1 MVNRVE
7 KLSLLSEM
15 IAFAKYDKDIMRIEF
30 NFLLGVAKQLDISRE
45 DFEYLLENPVTYTHL
60 KSHSERIVQFHRL
73 VLLMNIEQEHNEDNN
88 SAGVIKLYNFG
99 LRMGLSHESI
109 TKVLYLMESFPNK
122 IVPPDVLIDIK
133 DSDRLFSFLNTRKKM
148 RKNIKKIFVNLDY
161 NFLNNQI
168 KFNNIKM
175 DNQEF
180 NDQSLVLING
190 NNFKNRNKNRQILNE
205 IFSIYEG

>member
-1 MVNRVE
+1 MINRVE

-15 IAFAKYDKDIMRIEF
+15 IAFAKYDKDIKRIEY

-73 VLLMNIEQEHNEDNN
+73 VLLMNIEQELNEDNN

-122 IVPPDVLIDIK
+122 IVPPDVLIDIFK
-133 DSDRLFSFLNTRKKM
+133 TH
-148 RKNIKKIFVNLDY
+148 Y
-161 NFLNNQI
+161 N
-168 KFNNIKM
+168 
-175 DNQEF
+175 
-180 NDQSLVLING
+180 
-190 NNFKNRNKNRQILNE
+190 
-205 IFSIYEG
+205 

>member
-15 IAFAKYDKDIMRIEF
+15 IAFAKYDKDIKRIEY

-73 VLLMNIEQEHNEDNN
+73 VLLMNIEQESNEDNN

-122 IVPPDVLIDIK
+122 IVPPDVLIDIFK
-133 DSDRLFSFLNTRKKM
+133 TQ
-148 RKNIKKIFVNLDY
+148 Y
-161 NFLNNQI
+161 N
-168 KFNNIKM
+168 
-175 DNQEF
+175 
-180 NDQSLVLING
+180 
-190 NNFKNRNKNRQILNE
+190 
-205 IFSIYEG
+205 